1 VSLLRDPPPG
11 SIFRDVV
18 NPAIRHLVMRA
29 NEAQFET
36 PSMMAAHSSGF
47 ERWSMVDDTTPGAV
61 HTGFGVSRLE
71 PEGRIHDHVHSFEE
85 TFYVL
90 EGTVVV
96 ETPEAAVELRPGD
109 YGMIPIGVPHSWR
122 NVAGESARWAD
133 LFAPQPRPWFEGDTY
148 FVPSSSE
155 RPPMS
160 VDPRDPRTRSFG
172 HIDPDNMN
180 PGKQTQDML
189 AVSAS
194 MRTALLVYSGI
205 TVKMMSDTDL
215 GAQLST
221 MFMVQYEPRG
231 LAGAH
236 DHPLEETYLILDGE
250 VDAVF
255 DGERYRLKP
264 GDVAFAGVGAVHE
277 FSNPTD
283 TTVRWLETQSP
294 GPPARHSYRFARD
307 WKYLTERLAER

>member
-1 VSLLRDPPPG
+1 
-11 SIFRDVV
+11 
-18 NPAIRHLVMRA
+18 
-29 NEAQFET
+29 
-36 PSMMAAHSSGF
+36 MAEHSSGF
-47 ERWSMVDDTTPGAV
+47 RRWSMIDDTTPGAV
-61 HTGFGVSRLE
+61 HTGFGISELA
-71 PEGRIHDHVHSFEE
+71 PGGQIEGHVHSFEE

-96 ETPEAAVELRPGD
+96 ETPEASVRMGPGD
-109 YGMIPIGVPHSWR
+109 YGMVPLGVPHSWR
-122 NVAGESARWAD
+122 NESGEVARWAD
-133 LFAPQPRPWFEGDTY
+133 LLTPQPRPWFDDDTY
-148 FVPSSSE
+148 FVPVPAE
-155 RPPMS
+155 REPIA

-172 HIDPDNMN
+172 HIDPDNMDT
-180 PGKQTQDML
+180 GKQTQDML

-236 DHPLEETYLILDGE
+236 DHPLEETYLILEGE
-250 VDAVF
+250 VDARF
-255 DGERYRLKP
+255 DGVEYHLVP

-283 TTVRWLETQSP
+283 GIVRWLETQSP
-294 GPPARHSYRFARD
+294 GPPSRHSYRFARD
-307 WKYLTERLAER
+307 WKYLTDRLADRS